1 MKPVDLMAEVP
12 LEIVLNSHS
21 KRKTSTAVS
30 YFEVHCL
37 LKGPRD
43 LVSRVIFGVVNALS
57 KVILTMT

>member
-30 YFEVHCL
+30 YFEAVGSLPAEGPKGLSQQGYIWGCKCL
-37 LKGPRD
+37 K
-43 LVSRVIFGVVNALS
+43 
-57 KVILTMT
+57 